1 MLQFGIF
8 EVGET
13 KNKLKNAGC
22 KFGNPFIFD
31 RQIEKRLKTLSYF
44 RYTKVNVTIFDTK
57 SEFDIFEDKRF
68 LYIDVPLTEKI
79 YTYKSEVERSKYVTY
94 EALKFLFEQKNWDL
108 ADLDKIFEEEFRQY
122 MVSSTFKK
130 KVGKHTYSL
139 VMVHIEDRAY
149 WMIEIKKGRTRTHFK
164 VFAEIKPI
172 IIFLA
177 LYFEK
182 FNVEEEDV
190 IGFYNHYENVY
201 TQINLKENKFKVFS
215 PEKDPKENADL
226 MKEALHHWNT
236 YLCTPVEKLEW
247 ELFDLPLD
255 KIHVK

>member
-8 EVGET
+8 Y
-13 KNKLKNAGC
+13 NKKIYRTFENKGC
-22 KFGNPFIFD
+22 KYGNPSIFSS
-31 RQIEKRLKTLSYF
+31 QIEKRLKTLPYF
-44 RYTKVNVTIFDTK
+44 RYTKVNIEIFDRI
-57 SEFDIFEDKRF
+57 SDYEISDEKR
-68 LYIDVPLTEKI
+68 YVKIYVPLTEKI

-177 LYFEK
+177 LYFDK

-190 IGFYNHYENVY
+190 IGFFNHYENVY
-201 TQINLKENKFKVFS
+201 TQINLKENKLKVSS

-255 KIHVK
+255 KIHV

>member
-1 MLQFGIF
+1 MMLQFGIF
-8 EVGET
+8 EWGET
-13 KNKLKNAGC
+13 VRKLKNAGC
-22 KFGNPFIFD
+22 KFGNPSIFNS
-31 RQIEKRLKTLSYF
+31 QIEKRLKTLSYF
-44 RYTKVNVTIFDTK
+44 RYTKVNVTIVDSRIEFDT
-57 SEFDIFEDKRF
+57 FEEKR
-68 LYIDVPLTEKI
+68 YITIYVPLTEKI

-94 EALKFLFEQKNWDL
+94 EALKFLFEQKNWNL

-122 MVSSTFKK
+122 TVSGTFKN

-164 VFAEIKPI
+164 VFAEIKPV

-215 PEKDPKENADL
+215 PEKDPKENSDS

-236 YLCTPVEKLEW
+236 YLCNPVDTLEW

-255 KIHVK
+255 KIQI